1 MYMTYE
7 ITNCLF
13 NPVLR
18 WIRVGCLY
26 QELLLNMKTVLT
38 NFLILSFLPRV
49 KMVKYHV
56 HALIAVIKYG
66 LIGRRLER
74 ISNVSGLLKATEL
87 HLLFPNHVKL
97 LCWMLKMT
105 CKGWCMMHS
114 TGLVRTYMKMK

>member
-1 MYMTYE
+1 
-7 ITNCLF
+7 
-13 NPVLR
+13 
-18 WIRVGCLY
+18 
-26 QELLLNMKTVLT
+26 MKTVLT

>member
-1 MYMTYE
+1 MDTSWM
-7 ITNCLF
+7 
-13 NPVLR
+13 
-18 WIRVGCLY
+18 
-26 QELLLNMKTVLT
+26 
-38 NFLILSFLPRV
+38 SLPRATTE
-49 KMVKYHV
+49 YEN
-56 HALIAVIKYG
+56 VIKYG